1 LSIEEL
7 YQKAQ
12 ACTYNDS
19 PTFSVE
25 KAIELFSQ
33 VIQIDPFYKCALE
46 ERSRCYFRLGMH
58 EERIKDILV
67 YTKDNPD
74 IRARV
79 DIADSLKS
87 LGRFQ
92 DGVEM
97 LHDLDLD
104 PQQMSTFGLR
114 LRESLYRLVGKND
127 LADSDKTRADAY
139 DEEQRKL
146 WDDPN
151 YYGHYK

>member
-1 LSIEEL
+1 MDIEQL
-7 YQKAQ
+7 YQRAQ
-12 ACTYNDS
+12 ECTYNDS
-19 PTFSVE
+19 PTFDIRN
-25 KAIELFSQ
+25 AIALFSQ
-33 VIQIDPFYKCALE
+33 VIEIDPFYKCALE

-58 EERIKDILV
+58 EERIKDILM

-74 IRARV
+74 IRSKV
-79 DIADSLKS
+79 DIADSLKQ
-87 LGRFQ
+87 LGRFEIAA
-92 DGVEM
+92 DI
-97 LHDLDLD
+97 LHGLDLD

-114 LRESLYRLVGKND
+114 LRESLYRLTGKNE
-127 LADSDKTRADAY
+127 LADLDKLKADTY

>member
-1 LSIEEL
+1 MDIEQL
-7 YQKAQ
+7 YQQAQ
-12 ACTYNDS
+12 ECTYNDS
-19 PTFSVE
+19 PTFDIRN
-25 KAIELFSQ
+25 AITLFSQ
-33 VIQIDPFYKCALE
+33 VIEIDPFYKCALE

-58 EERIKDILV
+58 EERIKDILM

-74 IRARV
+74 IRSKV
-79 DIADSLKS
+79 DIADSLKQ
-87 LGRFQ
+87 LGRFEIAL
-92 DGVEM
+92 DM
-97 LHDLDLD
+97 LHGLDLD

-114 LRESLYRLVGKND
+114 LRESLYRLTGKNE
-127 LADSDKTRADAY
+127 LADLDKLKADTY